1 MALADIFNPTF
12 FLILGIVMLLL
23 GLLVIYFETKLRD
36 QNHKISSMVSLVS
49 AMAEEIRGRKPN
61 SFPMNAMNTI
71 FPMNAMNSMNSLFS
85 NSDTLIPV
93 SDNEEEDED
102 EDDDNEDEEDEE
114 DEDEDEDED
123 ENNDYYDDDQDDEK
137 SAKTM
142 FIKQNDVINIGNENQ
157 EKINFLNSDD
167 IDDENDL
174 EDMDELNDLVNEL
187 EETNFDTD
195 IINIKED
202 GNNFDFLK
210 TIHISNLEEEN
221 GNNKFDYK
229 KYSLNKLRN
238 VVVEKGLVTD
248 SSKLKKH
255 ELWKLLGL
263 E

>member
-49 AMAEEIRGRKPN
+49 AMAEEIRGRNPN
-61 SFPMNAMNTI
+61 NFPISNMNSI
-71 FPMNAMNSMNSLFS
+71 FPMNNMNAMNSLFS
-85 NSDTLIPV
+85 NSDSLIHV
-93 SDNEEEDED
+93 SDNEEDDEDDDEDDEQDED
-102 EDDDNEDEEDEE
+102 EDDENED
-114 DEDEDEDED
+114 DEDDDDYDDED
-123 ENNDYYDDDQDDEK
+123 DDDH
-137 SAKTM
+137 SAKTR
-142 FIKQNDVINIGNENQ
+142 FIKPNDVINIGNENLD

-167 IDDENDL
+167 VYDENDL

-187 EETNFDTD
+187 EETNFDTE
-195 IINIKED
+195 IINIKEE

-210 TIHISNLEEEN
+210 TIHISNLEEETDI
-221 GNNKFDYK
+221 NKFDYK

-238 VVVEKGLVTD
+238 VVVEKGLVSD
-248 SSKLKKH
+248 SSKLKKP
-255 ELWKLLGL
+255 ELLKLLGV